1 MSALL
6 LTAVLALGVSPPA
19 PPANPAPA
27 AVSTK
32 NVVLDEKPAIAKGL
46 ATPVYR
52 WEDPTCK
59 PKAVVLLLH
68 GFPQHGKLY
77 DAMARELAARG
88 MVVYAPDMRG
98 LGRAWSEGQATRLD
112 YENYGDSDLEKLA
125 RKIRADHPG
134 LKLFVGG
141 ESMGGAFAI
150 RLAALQPDL
159 VDGLILS
166 GAAIKLE
173 HHYVGLV
180 PQGVVNIIFP
190 RRKVDFSNQI
200 RRFFSSDPRI
210 IGDLL
215 RDPLVRTKFDV
226 EELRQCKAMTAS
238 TVKMVDRISPDTPV
252 LVLQAVDD
260 RQTPVSSVRIFDAKL
275 RSRDQTIVLFSPR
288 GHVLLQTSHLQTDV
302 QSIVQAWLE
311 KHCK

>member
-6 LTAVLALGVSPPA
+6 LTAVLALGASPPA
-19 PPANPAPA
+19 PSANPAPA

-52 WEDPTCK
+52 WEDPTVK
-59 PKAVVLLLH
+59 PKTVVLLLH

-98 LGRAWSEGQATRLD
+98 LGRAWSEGMATRLD

-150 RLAALQPDL
+150 RLAALQPHL

-173 HHYVGLV
+173 HHYLGLV
-180 PQGVVNIIFP
+180 PQSMVNLIFP

-215 RDPLVRTKFDV
+215 RDPLVRTKFSV
-226 EELRQCKAMTAS
+226 EELMQCKAMTRS

-260 RQTPVSSVRIFDAKL
+260 RQTPVSSVLIFDAKL
-275 RSRDQTIVLFSPR
+275 RSRDQSIVLFSPR
-288 GHVLLQTSHLQTDV
+288 GHVLLQTSRLQTDV

-311 KHCK
+311 KHSK